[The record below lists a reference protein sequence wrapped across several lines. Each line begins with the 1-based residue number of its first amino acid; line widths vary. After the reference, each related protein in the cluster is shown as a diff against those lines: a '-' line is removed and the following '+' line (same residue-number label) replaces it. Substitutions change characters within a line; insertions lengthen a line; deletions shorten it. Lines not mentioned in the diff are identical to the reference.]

1 MPEGVYFNGPFSI
14 TGWFYARETRFYSRF
29 VDIGSTT
36 GQPNIYF
43 SIFNGADP
51 TPYIRINNNGV
62 GLNKIISCIKFNLT
76 EWTHTAAAFDGTNLK
91 LFMNGKLVG
100 VCLAEFPLNVTRKN
114 NFIGKSWSPSDK
126 YANAIFDEVRFY
138 NRDLSA
144 DEIGALMSF

>member
-14 TGWFYARETRFYSRF
+14 TGWFYARESRFYSRF

-36 GQPNIYF
+36 GKPNIYL
-43 SIFNGADP
+43 SIYSGADP
-51 TPYIRINNNGV
+51 TPYIRINNDGV
-62 GLNKIISCIKFNLT
+62 GLNRIISGLKFNLT
-76 EWTHTAAAFDGTNLK
+76 DWTLIAAAFNATNLK

-100 VCLAEFPLNVTRKN
+100 ECQAEVPFNVTRAN

-138 NRDLSA
+138 NRDLSVG
-144 DEIGALMSF
+144 EIEALMSF

>member
-14 TGWFYARETRFYSRF
+14 TGWFYARETRFFSRF
-29 VDIGSTT
+29 VDIGSPT
-36 GQPNIYF
+36 GYPNIYF

-51 TPYIRINNNGV
+51 TPYIRINNGV
-62 GLNKIISCIKFNLT
+62 GLNKIISSIKFNLT
-76 EWTHTAAAFDGTNLK
+76 EWTHIAAAFNGTNLK
-91 LFMNGKLVG
+91 LFMNGKMAG
-100 VCLAEFPLNVTRKN
+100 VCPAEFPLNVTRIN

-138 NRDLSA
+138 NRDLSE